1 MMIFD
6 PLFRVPFFNGLVLAA
21 VLALVG
27 AYLRMRDEWLA
38 TFALAQVAAA
48 GGVLGLPLG
57 LPIVLTAGLAAG
69 LLALVY
75 GLLPRVNNN
84 HYGVAIVLG
93 WAAAILLAANTH
105 QGSVIIDSLLRGQ
118 LYFSGPGH
126 LLAAMVLALLLL
138 TLLPWLSRRLMLGR
152 FFPDHFSA
160 NRQPAWPHRVGFGLL
175 VVFSVVLGTVALG
188 AVSAFALF
196 FIPSW
201 VAFVLARGWRRSL
214 VLSVV
219 LAVAAYLVAFAL
231 AIELDQPFGPVLVLV
246 LVALVPLRL
255 FARSH

>member
-1 MMIFD
+1 MMLFD
-6 PLFRVPFFNGLVLAA
+6 PLFRVPFFNGLVLTAA
-21 VLALVG
+21 LTLIG

-38 TFALAQVAAA
+38 AFALAQVAAA

-57 LPIVLTAGLAAG
+57 VPVILTAGLAAG

-93 WAAAILLAANTH
+93 WAAALLLAANTH
-105 QGSVIIDSLLRGQ
+105 QGSVIIESLLRGQ
-118 LYFSGPGH
+118 LYFSGVGH
-126 LLAAMVLALLLL
+126 LVAAVVLLLL
-138 TLLPWLSRRLMLGR
+138 VLSLLPWLSRRLMVGR
-152 FFPDHFSA
+152 FFPDHYTA

-175 VVFSVVLGTVALG
+175 VVASVVLGTVALG
-188 AVSAFALF
+188 AVPAFALF

-201 VAFVLARGWRRSL
+201 VAFALARGWRRAL
-214 VLSVV
+214 VLSLV

-246 LVALVPLRL
+246 LVTLTPLRL
-255 FARSH
+255 LARG